1 MKRKITIITILI
13 IILTGFCVF
22 AVSSIVDNLSNASDV
37 IIPELSVKQSFVM
50 KELEKAKK
58 SGESVQN
65 QVEYYAYFVSVLQ
78 PTEEE
83 KEYIDGLIKDGYDA
97 EALVK
102 IFDFWRYTSEDMN
115 IIEKAYESRPYDLDV
130 SYWVDEAF
138 IQLHKDGSAV
148 TEYGNLSVEEVK
160 AYLAEGIKPEEIRAA
175 DKLSRKGVKSTE
187 KILEEKKNGSSWYN
201 IADEIY
207 GIQSDE
213 TDLAEFS
220 VIDNLNEIIESVK
233 LAVRT
238 NRSVKDVLREVAK
251 GESSTKKNKDFKTE
265 KMKDAKESL
274 KKQKLWN
281 DSVKKEKK
289 KAIFGEEELF

>member
-115 IIEKAYESRPYDLDV
+115 IIEKAYEYRPYDLDV